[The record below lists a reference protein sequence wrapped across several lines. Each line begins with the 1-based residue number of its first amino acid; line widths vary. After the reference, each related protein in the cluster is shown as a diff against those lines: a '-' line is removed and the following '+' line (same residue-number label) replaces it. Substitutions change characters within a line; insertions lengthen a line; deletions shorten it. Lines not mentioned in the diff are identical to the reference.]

1 MVKQIFTSM
10 STLYGETNFTKLSI
24 LYGKTNFY
32 LDVYFI
38 W

>member
-10 STLYGETNFTKLSI
+10 ST

-38 W
+38 WWNKFYQAVYFIW